1 MRNIKKRNEKSL
13 INDFI
18 EIFKR
23 EIIKKKKK
31 RKRLSFVLTGGPS
44 PVKLY
49 KKLAD
54 ANIDW
59 ANVDLFWGDERFV
72 SKNSK
77 YSNYKLVYESL
88 IKKINISNKNL
99 FSFKTKNIKIEKSAL
114 KYETDIKKYFKRKK
128 IKFDIFLLGMG
139 NDGHIVSI
147 FPNSDELKQKFV
159 VKPVFRKDFKR
170 LTLSLNIINSSNK
183 IFLWLNSKSKSLLF
197 NKLINKGKKIPIN
210 NLNKDKLFCFLI
222 N

>member
-88 IKKINISNKNL
+88 IKKINLSNKNL
-99 FSFKTKNIKIEKSAL
+99 FSFRTKNIKI
-114 KYETDIKKYFKRKK
+114 
-128 IKFDIFLLGMG
+128 
-139 NDGHIVSI
+139 
-147 FPNSDELKQKFV
+147 
-159 VKPVFRKDFKR
+159 
-170 LTLSLNIINSSNK
+170 
-183 IFLWLNSKSKSLLF
+183 
-197 NKLINKGKKIPIN
+197 
-210 NLNKDKLFCFLI
+210 
-222 N
+222 